1 MTDQRLALSMTPPV
15 SPPAAGYYV
24 AAIKPDARRD
34 GKAAAPKTE
43 TRSGPAQ
50 DIFAAAERL
59 QDLTWTMRERGFD
72 VSICTQI
79 EELAAAILSASSL
92 RDPADR
98 RAQKL
103 GVVLRYLERRIETML
118 AGGGATAAEA
128 PPPVDV
134 VPESAA
140 APAREAAPDIMAEI
154 ENELFVSVPALAG
167 PVPAIEP
174 PAHPAAR
181 PTQHPPPG
189 DPLAAFH
196 AMSDEERI
204 ALFT

>member
-1 MTDQRLALSMTPPV
+1 MTDQRLALSTI
-15 SPPAAGYYV
+15 PPASPAAAADYNV

-128 PPPVDV
+128 PPPVDI

-140 APAREAAPDIMAEI
+140 APTREAAPDIMAEI
-154 ENELFVSVPALAG
+154 ENELFASVPA
-167 PVPAIEP
+167 PAIEP
-174 PAHPAAR
+174 PVPPVAR
-181 PTQHPPPG
+181 STPHPPPG
-189 DPLAAFH
+189 DPLAALH